1 MLRSLTGE
9 RYQIGAVAYVKRPHL
24 DADLAEPTQINHE
37 ALKCSTYHEEN
48 DGECMPKDKLEDEI
62 DALFQLPLAE
72 FTGARNTLAAQLKKE
87 RRVNDA
93 ERVKL
98 LSKPSVS
105 AWTVNQLYWN
115 HREEF
120 DQLIATGKRF
130 GPARVAR
137 KAAGMRDSLDARRE
151 VLVELSDLATAL
163 LRDAGHN
170 PAQDTIRRI
179 ITTLEAMSAYALLP
193 DGPTPG
199 RLTHDLDPPSF
210 DSLASL
216 MSAPAKIEDADIAPA
231 RKSASKA
238 TADNVR
244 RLEEFRKAKVTAA
257 KISLQDAKKSL
268 ADARSRAQHLEA
280 AQKKANAE
288 VKETEK
294 LRREAEQRLER
305 ATAASED
312 AVRRAESIADEL
324 GEVAKTAAEAKR
336 AVDKATKELES
347 LLRE

>member
-1 MLRSLTGE
+1 
-9 RYQIGAVAYVKRPHL
+9 V
-24 DADLAEPTQINHE
+24 
-37 ALKCSTYHEEN
+37 
-48 DGECMPKDKLEDEI
+48 KDKLEDEI
-62 DALFQLPLAE
+62 DALFQMPLAE
-72 FTGARNTLAAQLKKE
+72 FTGARNTLAARLKKE
-87 RRVNDA
+87 RRANDA

-98 LSKPSVS
+98 LSKPSIS
-105 AWTVNQLYWN
+105 AWAVNQLYWN

-120 DQLIATGKRF
+120 DQLIASGKRF

-151 VLVELSDLATAL
+151 VLIELSELATAL
-163 LRDAGHN
+163 LREAGHN

-179 ITTLEAMSAYALLP
+179 VTTLEAMSAYALLP

-199 RLTHDLDPPSF
+199 RLMQDLDPPSF

-216 MSAPAKIEDADIAPA
+216 MSAPGKIEDADIVPA
-231 RKSASKA
+231 RKSGSK
-238 TADNVR
+238 TTTTDNVR
-244 RLEEFRKAKVTAA
+244 RLEEFRKAKITAA

-268 ADARSRAQHLEA
+268 TDARSRAQNLEA

-312 AVRRAESIADEL
+312 AARRAESIADEL
-324 GEVAKTAAEAKR
+324 GEVAKTADEAKR
-336 AVDKATKELES
+336 AVEKATKELES
-347 LLRE
+347 LLRESP

>member
-1 MLRSLTGE
+1 M
-9 RYQIGAVAYVKRPHL
+9 IA
-24 DADLAEPTQINHE
+24 
-37 ALKCSTYHEEN
+37 
-48 DGECMPKDKLEDEI
+48 KDKLEDEI
-62 DALFQLPLAE
+62 DALFRLPLAE
-72 FTGARNTLAAQLKKE
+72 FTGARNTLASRLKQE
-87 RRVNDA
+87 RRPNDA

-98 LSKPSVS
+98 LSKPSIS

-151 VLVELSDLATAL
+151 VLIELSDLATAL

-179 ITTLEAMSAYALLP
+179 VTTLEAMSAYALLP
-193 DGPTPG
+193 DGPIPG
-199 RLTHDLDPPSF
+199 RLTQDLDPPSF

-216 MSAPAKIEDADIAPA
+216 MSAPGKMEDADITPS
-231 RKSASKA
+231 RKSTVAKA
-238 TADNVR
+238 TTTDNVR
-244 RLEEFRKAKVTAA
+244 RLEEFRKAKITAA
-257 KISLQDAKKSL
+257 KISLQDAKKLL
-268 ADARSRAQHLEA
+268 ADARSRAQNLEA
-280 AQKKANAE
+280 AQKKANSE

-294 LRREAEQRLER
+294 LRREAEQRLEK

-312 AVRRAESIADEL
+312 ASRRAESIADEL
-324 GEVAKTAAEAKR
+324 GEVAKTAEEAKR
-336 AVDKATKELES
+336 AVEKATKELES
-347 LLRE
+347 LLRESPRSSG

>member
-1 MLRSLTGE
+1 M
-9 RYQIGAVAYVKRPHL
+9 IA
-24 DADLAEPTQINHE
+24 
-37 ALKCSTYHEEN
+37 
-48 DGECMPKDKLEDEI
+48 KDKLEDEI
-62 DALFQLPLAE
+62 DALFRLPLAE
-72 FTGARNTLAAQLKKE
+72 FTGARNTLAARLKQE
-87 RRVNDA
+87 RRPNDA

-151 VLVELSDLATAL
+151 VLIELSDLATAL

-179 ITTLEAMSAYALLP
+179 VTTLEAMSAYALLP
-193 DGPTPG
+193 DGPIPG
-199 RLTHDLDPPSF
+199 RLTQDLDPPSF

-216 MSAPAKIEDADIAPA
+216 MSAPGKMEDADITPS
-231 RKSASKA
+231 RKSTVAKA
-238 TADNVR
+238 TTTDNVR
-244 RLEEFRKAKVTAA
+244 RLEEFRKAKITAA
-257 KISLQDAKKSL
+257 KISLQDAKKLL
-268 ADARSRAQHLEA
+268 ADARSRAQNLEA
-280 AQKKANAE
+280 AQKKANSE

-294 LRREAEQRLER
+294 LRREAEQRLEK

-312 AVRRAESIADEL
+312 ASRRAESIADEL
-324 GEVAKTAAEAKR
+324 GEVAKTAEEAKR
-336 AVDKATKELES
+336 AVEKATKELES
-347 LLRE
+347 LLRESPRSSG